1 MSSKNIEPQKRKQSG
16 FDSFLPESSLPLAQ
30 SCLFTPQG
38 DHFPRPKA
46 ISRKIFSDSKTYPV
60 ILTNGGD
67 GEGEMGSK
75 QDVGRHW
82 KEWSEGSN
90 ERLHRLE
97 DMRGMERSVP
107 PLFFKSL
114 LLSILNITVL
124 IYSYI
129 VLYPACHNGL
139 PTSVSPFTLG
149 SQIHPPY
156 GCVVPLF
163 TIIYWLP

>member
-1 MSSKNIEPQKRKQSG
+1 MANQLFKTEIHHVSSKNIEPQKRKQSG

-46 ISRKIFSDSKTYPV
+46 MSRKIFSNSKTYPV

-82 KEWSEGSN
+82 KEWSQGSN

-97 DMRGMERSVP
+97 EMRGVERSVP
-107 PLFFKSL
+107 P
-114 LLSILNITVL
+114 
-124 IYSYI
+124 
-129 VLYPACHNGL
+129 
-139 PTSVSPFTLG
+139 
-149 SQIHPPY
+149 
-156 GCVVPLF
+156 
-163 TIIYWLP
+163 